1 MLFTLRY
8 TLRRT
13 LVCHHDYESIHGWLM
28 LLDMYSYAA
37 RKKKKMYSYAIVQ
50 HVDLCFIFP

>member
-1 MLFTLRY
+1 
-8 TLRRT
+8 
-13 LVCHHDYESIHGWLM
+13 M